1 MTSLLSKLARRGCFC
16 LKRPPPSS
24 TPGRAPSSGWE
35 MAGCTQAWPLVDG
48 WPLQACAPLLGG
60 WASLQPRAPWRAQ
73 PPPAPPQA
81 GRGARRDLGR
91 QSVTPELSR
100 NKQRWPFQG
109 RADSWGPGWGESPAG
124 RVSGPDRSPAP
135 PQFMARSCWGTVPA
149 PPPFLLQRL
158 LGARQGCRPGGSS
171 PESRTWAAATWSNS
185 ESGAGSG
192 RVEDRR
198 PRRPRLLPSALCAPT
213 RHRAT
218 HSGYSLDRDPLASP
232 EPRVLNLLK
241 KGGQGQPRGPG
252 GF

>member
-1 MTSLLSKLARRGCFC
+1 MTSLLSKLARRGYFC

-24 TPGRAPSSGWE
+24 TPGHTPSSGWA
-35 MAGCTQAWPLVDG
+35 MAGCMEAWPLVHW
-48 WPLQACAPLLGG
+48 WPLQACTPLLGR
-60 WASLQPRAPWRAQ
+60 WASLQPLAPWRAQ

-91 QSVTPELSR
+91 QSMTPELSR
-100 NKQRWPFQG
+100 NKQRCPFLG

-135 PQFMARSCWGTVPA
+135 VYGQVLLGHLSST
-149 PPPFLLQRL
+149 PPFLLQRL

-198 PRRPRLLPSALCAPT
+198 PRGPGCLPSALCAPT

-218 HSGYSLDRDPLASP
+218 HSGCSLEGDLLASP
-232 EPRVLNLLK
+232 EPRVLNLLR